1 MVANLITSSTD
12 HPITSQRIRAI
23 CFDLDN
29 TLWDVWPVIMRAEQ
43 AMYDFLADRYPKAV
57 ANVTLEALRDAR
69 AQVVREHPRMA
80 HDFTFLR
87 KQALRNLA
95 AMHGYPDVLVDEA
108 FEVFIDARNDVA
120 LYDEVMPALTALSR
134 RYRLFTASNGNA
146 DLAKIGIAHLFERT
160 IAARHVGA
168 LKPNPIVFHKVIEG
182 TDLHAS
188 EVMYVGDD
196 PIMDVVGSRD
206 AGMHPVWI
214 NRDGAPWP
222 ADLEPARLAIRSL
235 DELVALTKADR

>member
-1 MVANLITSSTD
+1 M
-12 HPITSQRIRAI
+12 QKIRAI

-43 AMYDFLADRYPKAV
+43 AMYDFLAARYPRTV
-57 ANVTLEALRDAR
+57 ADVTIEALREAR
-69 AQVVREHPRMA
+69 SQVVAEHPQMA

-95 AMHGYPDVLVDEA
+95 AKHGYPDELVDEA
-108 FEVFIDARNDVA
+108 FQVFIDARNDVA
-120 LYDEVMPALTALSR
+120 LYEEVLPALNTLRS

-146 DLAKIGIAHLFERT
+146 DLEKIGIAHLFERT
-160 IAARHVGA
+160 IAARQVGA
-168 LKPNPIVFHKVIEG
+168 LKPDPIVFQKVIDG
-182 TDLHAS
+182 TDLELD
-188 EVMYVGDD
+188 EVLYVGDD

-214 NRDGAPWP
+214 NRERAVWP
-222 ADLEPARLAIRSL
+222 SELEPAEFAITTL
-235 DELVALTKADR
+235 DELVDLMCGAAPPSLGRPHLTR

>member
-1 MVANLITSSTD
+1 MWREALRRAAKPDV
-12 HPITSQRIRAI
+12 QGIRAI

-29 TLWDVWPVIMRAEQ
+29 TLWDVWPVILRAEQ
-43 AMYDFLADRYPKAV
+43 SMYDFLAAQYPKTV
-57 ANVTLEALRDAR
+57 ANVTLEAMREAR
-69 AQVVREHPRMA
+69 QQVMSEHPQMS

-95 AMHGYPDVLVDEA
+95 TLHGYTDDLVEEA
-108 FEVFIDARNDVA
+108 FKVFIDARNDVA
-120 LYDEVMPALTALSR
+120 LYEEVMPALEALKE

-146 DLAKIGIAHLFERT
+146 DLEKIGIAHLFERS

-168 LKPNPIVFHKVIEG
+168 LKPDPAVFRKVVEG
-182 TDLHAS
+182 TDLAIG

-196 PIMDVVGSRD
+196 PLLDVAGSRA

-214 NRDGAPWP
+214 NRAGAAWP
-222 ADLEPARLAIRSL
+222 SDLEPPRLAITSL
-235 DELVALTKADR
+235 TELVELTSTSDR